1 MTHPYFAQLLV
12 AGALAI
18 IGYPDSLHPSF
29 GDVHSTETLWLVPRV
44 LMGLLAVVDTFLVY
58 IIDVL
63 RYNNN
68 RTIALIA
75 SILFAVTPFRW
86 TIRRIWLESIQ
97 LPFLLCSIL
106 FAFPSKK
113 SLSYETENKRKEKHR
128 KKKDQNK

>member
-1 MTHPYFAQLLV
+1 
-12 AGALAI
+12 
-18 IGYPDSLHPSF
+18 
-29 GDVHSTETLWLVPRV
+29 
-44 LMGLLAVVDTFLVY
+44 MGLLAVVDTFLVY
-58 IIDVL
+58 KIAEL

-113 SLSYETENKRKEKHR
+113 SLSYETENKRKEKYR
-128 KKKDQNK
+128 KEKDQNKRYILLVLLSGIFL